1 MLGRRRAHRPARPTP
16 AVPAAAVA
24 PAGCADPTG
33 SGPANPTGVAD
44 PTGSSEAGAFAVP
57 AAPAAP
63 GHPALELH
71 GVSRSYGGRRALD
84 SVDLLLPRGRFLAVM
99 GRSGSGK
106 STMLNCAAGLDRPTE
121 GTVTIGGT
129 NVAALGER
137 DRTRM
142 RRDRVGFVF
151 QELNL
156 LPALSVRENVALPL
170 LLAEEHGRNRTRE
183 RDPLRCAD
191 RALALVGLEERA
203 EARPAQLS
211 GGQRQRVAVARALV
225 TAPEV
230 VLADEPTGALD
241 PVTAHEV
248 LDLLRRTVTAHGPA
262 VLMVTHDP
270 AAAAAADRTVFLA
283 AGRITATLEHPSPAE
298 VLRELA
304 RW

>member
-1 MLGRRRAHRPARPTP
+1 MSS
-16 AVPAAAVA
+16 
-24 PAGCADPTG
+24 ADPADL
-33 SGPANPTGVAD
+33 SG
-44 PTGSSEAGAFAVP
+44 AGAFAVSAEP
-57 AAPAAP
+57 AAPD
-63 GHPALELH
+63 HPALELH

-84 SVDLLLPRGRFLAVM
+84 SVDLVLPRGRFLAVM

-137 DRTRM
+137 DRTRL

-156 LPALSVRENVALPL
+156 LPALSARENVALPL
-170 LLAEEHGRNRTRE
+170 LLAEKHGPNPNRTRE
-183 RDPLRCAD
+183 RDPLRRAD

-203 EARPAQLS
+203 DARPAQLS

-230 VLADEPTGALD
+230 ILADEPTGALD

-298 VLRELA
+298 VLRELS